1 MFSKIIICLLVSIL
15 SFSSIYTESTDYE
28 YTIFSSNKNE
38 IIDPNL
44 LTKEQRIGQIAED
57 YFKLKK
63 ENNEVVGWI
72 NIPNVCFYPI
82 LYSEIKNI
90 YEKMFYGNYSYAGSI
105 FMNKNSKGTFE
116 NTALLHGHHMKNGT
130 MFAGLKQY
138 EYEDFLDKMNV

>member
-63 ENNEVVGWI
+63 KI
-72 NIPNVCFYPI
+72 
-82 LYSEIKNI
+82 
-90 YEKMFYGNYSYAGSI
+90 MR
-105 FMNKNSKGTFE
+105 
-116 NTALLHGHHMKNGT
+116 
-130 MFAGLKQY
+130 
-138 EYEDFLDKMNV
+138 